1 MLTIAD
7 MFPEAPT
14 EIHFSLT
21 CPAASVENTES
32 YATFHSCAISASLLG
47 FRVSVDDFNP
57 DGSASMVATGKTT
70 MGEALDF
77 GALLSVRAET
87 HGFAF
92 SPIMVVEI

>member
-1 MLTIAD
+1 MLNISD

-14 EIHFSLT
+14 EIHFSLS
-21 CPAASVENTES
+21 CPAAAVENVES
-32 YATFHSCAISASLLG
+32 YATFHACALSASLLG

-57 DGSASMVATGKTT
+57 DGSASMVATGTTT

-77 GALLSVRAET
+77 GALLTVRAEQ

-92 SPIMVVEI
+92 SPIMVANI